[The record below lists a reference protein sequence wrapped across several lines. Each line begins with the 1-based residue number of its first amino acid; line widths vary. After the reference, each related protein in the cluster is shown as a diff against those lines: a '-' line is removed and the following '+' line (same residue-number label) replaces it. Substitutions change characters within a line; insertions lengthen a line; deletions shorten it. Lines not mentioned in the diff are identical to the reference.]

1 MKETGYTKEFLDH
14 FKNPRNTGEIPNPDG
29 EATVSNPVCGDVM
42 QFFLQ
47 VQGERIVE
55 AKFKTF
61 GCEASIAASSVLT
74 TLVKEK
80 TLAEAS
86 ALDQDTISQALGALP
101 RVKQHAADLVIDA
114 LEQALADYRQRQ
126 KSPGTRRS

>member
-1 MKETGYTKEFLDH
+1 MEESGYTKAFLDH
-14 FKNPRNTGEIPNPDG
+14 FKNPRNTGEIKNPDG

-42 QFFLQ
+42 KLFLQ
-47 VQGERIVE
+47 IEGERIVD
-55 AKFKTF
+55 ARFKTF

-74 TLVKEK
+74 TLIKDK

-86 ALDQDTISQALGALP
+86 LLEKEDISQALGGLS

-114 LEQALADYRQRQ
+114 LETALEDY
-126 KSPGTRRS
+126 KTRKK